1 MMDSFG
7 HKNIFISR
15 LASVKIWLD
24 WKLEV
29 DLTLNIWRK
38 KTVPGLLVDLS
49 FCRPTLQIQKLVST
63 GILLHENFISRIL
76 LLTGKKWFV
85 GDLAR

>member
-29 DLTLNIWRK
+29 YRFDVEYLEK
-38 KTVPGLLVDLS
+38 KNRARTACRSELL
-49 FCRPTLQIQKLVST
+49 
-63 GILLHENFISRIL
+63 
-76 LLTGKKWFV
+76 
-85 GDLAR
+85 